1 MKRILYYLFI
11 QLSFTNCIMAN
22 NIDTKHIS
30 INLRFDWQK
39 KQAFGDAEI
48 TLSPTMA
55 SDTIRLDAGRLN
67 IHAVLLNGRTL
78 DYNYDGGEINP
89 LEIMLD
95 RVYQPNETLILKIE
109 YNTTYENKADPNAI
123 WGSFGKGLRFQEP
136 TSTTPN
142 KRKQIWSS
150 GEPENNKYWFPCNE
164 DIADIHTT
172 EIRATVENP
181 MLVISNGQLVET
193 IDNKDNTR
201 TFHYKSEIPFPNYL
215 VAIVAGEYVDVLQ
228 ISKGV
233 AIHNFGY
240 PHEKEAV
247 KATTELLPD
256 MMRFIEEKT
265 GFNYPLSDYTQVVVQ
280 DYPFPGLTGQHSAS
294 ILSDNYIDDQS
305 VHHDFKYLWDGVAMQ
320 ALANQWFGNIIM
332 PKSWS
337 DIWLN
342 NAFAQY
348 FAGLYTAKNNTLS
361 EYLLYI
367 LPFEISNVFADWN
380 VGNIRP
386 IVTNNYEDLTNFTS
400 DSYSKYRGALVLR
413 MLQKEVG
420 DLNWWKAIQLY
431 VKLNAGKQI
440 TTGDFQKAIE
450 KITGESYQW
459 FFDQWIY
466 KTGMPKF
473 EVTKN
478 YDPSIKQLNITV
490 RQTQIEDRNSKYEQ
504 VGLFKGK
511 LEVEIDNNILEVYIE
526 AKSENVFNF
535 SMPKAPAFVNFNYE
549 DTWICETEFAKNTDE
564 YLQQLD
570 CSKDILAKQKALDKL
585 VEIANDSSTNTILKG
600 EILAAFK
607 KEITSN
613 FYWRYRQ
620 YALGS
625 LLKILTMPYDTE
637 TLSMILNLINTEKSW
652 LKTSAIFTLGNTC
665 DVQYF
670 EIYKAA
676 LSDESDRVVNAAAI
690 AMGKTKSPKAFDI
703 LMGLDNKPSW
713 KNQSRI
719 STLNGLE
726 QLGDVQVID
735 YVLKCLSDNQSPRW
749 YLATPVWDYPYAAA
763 YTLATLGKAD
773 LGFPLLLERFKKSL
787 EENDLNDIFQNVQLI
802 DILKDERAKEVYQLL
817 KEKFNNDAHLLETIQ
832 NYEANFL
839 ESIKE

>member
-67 IHAVLLNGRTL
+67 IHAVLLNGKTL

-431 VKLNAGKQI
+431 VKSNAGKQI

-570 CSKDILAKQKALDKL
+570 RSKDILAKQKALDKL

-625 LLKILTMPYDTE
+625 LRKILTMPYDTE

-719 STLNGLE
+719 SALNGLE
-726 QLGDVQVID
+726 QLGDAQAID

>member
-431 VKLNAGKQI
+431 VKSNAGKQI

>member
-67 IHAVLLNGRTL
+67 IHAVLLNGKTL

-431 VKLNAGKQI
+431 VKSNAGKQI

-570 CSKDILAKQKALDKL
+570 RSKDILAKQKALDKL

-625 LLKILTMPYDTE
+625 LRKILTMPYDTE

-726 QLGDVQVID
+726 QLGDAQAID

-763 YTLATLGKAD
+763 YTLVTLGKAD

-817 KEKFNNDAHLLETIQ
+817 KEKFNNDALLLETIQ

>member
-1 MKRILYYLFI
+1 MKCLFYYLFI
-11 QLSFTNCIMAN
+11 QLFTANCIMAN
-22 NIDTKHIS
+22 NIDTKHIA

-67 IHAVLLNGRTL
+67 IHTVLLNGKTL

-240 PHEKEAV
+240 PHEKDAV
-247 KATTELLPD
+247 KATTELLTD

-400 DSYSKYRGALVLR
+400 DSYSKYKGALVLR

-478 YDPSIKQLNITV
+478 YALSIKQLNITV

-526 AKSENVFNF
+526 AKSENVFTF

-549 DTWICETEFAKNTDE
+549 DTWICETEFAKDTDE

-570 CSKDILAKQKALDKL
+570 RSKDILAKQKALDKL
-585 VEIANDSSTNTILKG
+585 VEVANDSNTIPILKG
-600 EILAAFK
+600 EILAAIK

-625 LLKILTMPYDTE
+625 LRKILTMPYDTE

-719 STLNGLE
+719 SALNGLE
-726 QLGDVQVID
+726 QLGDAQAID
-735 YVLKCLSDNQSPRW
+735 YALKCLSDNQSSRW

>member
-67 IHAVLLNGRTL
+67 IHAVLLNGKTL

-431 VKLNAGKQI
+431 VKSNAGKQI

-570 CSKDILAKQKALDKL
+570 RSKDILAKQKALDKL

-625 LLKILTMPYDTE
+625 LRKILTMPYDTE

>member
-1 MKRILYYLFI
+1 
-11 QLSFTNCIMAN
+11 MAN
-22 NIDTKHIS
+22 NIDTKHIA

-67 IHAVLLNGRTL
+67 IHTVLLNGKTL

-240 PHEKEAV
+240 PHEKDAV
-247 KATTELLPD
+247 KATTELLTD

-400 DSYSKYRGALVLR
+400 DSYSKYKGALVLR

-478 YDPSIKQLNITV
+478 YALSIKQLNITV

-526 AKSENVFNF
+526 AKSENVFTF

-549 DTWICETEFAKNTDE
+549 DTWICETEFAKDTDE

-570 CSKDILAKQKALDKL
+570 RSKDILAKQKALDKL
-585 VEIANDSSTNTILKG
+585 VEVANDSNTIPILKG
-600 EILAAFK
+600 EILAAIK

-625 LLKILTMPYDTE
+625 LRKILTMPYDTE

-719 STLNGLE
+719 SALNGLE
-726 QLGDVQVID
+726 QLGDAQAID
-735 YVLKCLSDNQSPRW
+735 YALKCLSDNQSSRW

>member
-1 MKRILYYLFI
+1 
-11 QLSFTNCIMAN
+11 MAN

-67 IHAVLLNGRTL
+67 IHAVLLNGKTL

-431 VKLNAGKQI
+431 VKSNAGKQI

-570 CSKDILAKQKALDKL
+570 RSKDILAKQKALDKL

-625 LLKILTMPYDTE
+625 LRKILTMPYDTE